1 MAFNLIVELFM
12 CIANLAQRK
21 VILFDLDGTLV
32 DSAGDLYRAMN
43 LSLERLALPQ
53 VTEAQV
59 RVWIGKGTAIF
70 CQSVLKHI
78 KGEVDPLLQQQL
90 LATFLEIYNAD
101 PCVDS
106 KPFPGIMEFLQWGQ
120 QQEKIM
126 ICVTNKPELPARQ
139 ILDDLAMSEYFVD
152 VIGGDRFELR
162 KPDPIQLLYCVG
174 QFAENI
180 TECLMIGDSINDIE
194 AARRAGMDCIA
205 VSYGYNH
212 GEDIQDCQPQQVV
225 ANLTELLNQ

>member
-1 MAFNLIVELFM
+1 MS
-12 CIANLAQRK
+12 IANLAQRK

-43 LSLERLALPQ
+43 LSLQRLDLPL

-70 CQSVLKHI
+70 CQSVLSHI
-78 KGEVDPLLQQQL
+78 KGEVDPQLQQQL
-90 LATFLEIYNAD
+90 LDTFLEIYNAD

-106 KPFPGIMEFLQWGQ
+106 QPYPGIIEFLQWCQ
-120 QQEKIM
+120 QQQKTM
-126 ICVTNKPELPARQ
+126 ICVTNKPEQPARQ
-139 ILDDLAMSEYFVD
+139 ILATLAMSDYFTD
-152 VIGGDRFELR
+152 VIGGDRFEVR
-162 KPDPIQLLYCVG
+162 KPNPKPLLHCVE
-174 QFAENI
+174 QFAQDL
-180 TECLMIGDSINDIE
+180 TECLMIGDSINDID

-212 GEDIQDCQPQQVV
+212 GEDIKNCQPQQVV
-225 ANLTELLNQ
+225 ANLKELLG

>member
-1 MAFNLIVELFM
+1 MS
-12 CIANLAQRK
+12 IANLAERK

-43 LSLERLALPQ
+43 LSLERLGLGQ

-59 RVWIGKGTAIF
+59 RIWIGKGTAIF
-70 CQSVLKHI
+70 CHSVLQHI
-78 KGEVDPLLQQQL
+78 KGEVDPQLQQQL

-106 KPFPGIMEFLQWGQ
+106 QPFPGIIEFLQWCQ
-120 QQEKIM
+120 QQQKVM
-126 ICVTNKPELPARQ
+126 VCVTNKPEQPARQ
-139 ILDDLAMSEYFVD
+139 ILDCLAMSEYFAD
-152 VIGGDRFELR
+152 VIGGDRFEQR
-162 KPDPIQLLYCVG
+162 KPDPKPLMYCVE
-174 QFAENI
+174 QYAQN
-180 TECLMIGDSINDIE
+180 TAECLMIGDSVNDLE

-212 GEDIQDCQPQQVV
+212 GEDIRNCQPQQVV
-225 ANLTELLNQ
+225 SNLNELLVAIDP